1 MGLLD
6 NRIHGPRPRGSH
18 GHVVEELGRAI
29 VSGEIPQ
36 GSILPGDQELME
48 KFGVSRT
55 VLREAMKTLAAKRLI
70 QAKSRVGTRVLERVR
85 WNFVDSDVMGW
96 RIGAGMDLDFVIHLA
111 EMRLALEPAA
121 AALAAQHATSD
132 EIVELYAIA
141 ARMEDLSHTRET
153 IAEADLEFHMAV
165 AEYSRNPFMRSV
177 SSLIEAALAVS
188 LQLSSPALS
197 PSGIANCAANHL
209 RIAHAIASRDPER
222 AATAMRVV
230 IDEGVARIR
239 DALDVASQ
247 GAAETAS
254 S

>member
-1 MGLLD
+1 MGILD

-29 VSGEIPQ
+29 VAGEIPE

-70 QAKSRVGTRVLERVR
+70 EAKSRVGTRVLPKVR
-85 WNFVDSDVMGW
+85 WNFVDSDVMSW
-96 RIGAGMDLDFVIHLA
+96 RLGAGVDLDFVVHLA

-121 AALAAQHATSD
+121 AALAAKHATND
-132 EIVELYAIA
+132 EILELYAIA
-141 ARMEDLSHTRET
+141 ERMDRPDHTEES
-153 IAEADLEFHMAV
+153 IAKVDLEFHIAI

-197 PSGIANCAANHL
+197 PSGLASCAANHL
-209 RIAHAIASRDPER
+209 RIAHAIAARDPER
-222 AATAMRVV
+222 AANAMRVV
-230 IDEGVARIR
+230 IDEGVSRIENVL
-239 DALDVASQ
+239 A
-247 GAAETAS
+247 
-254 S
+254 